1 MEGRIENLI
10 ALVVWILMKIEA
22 KASFQIILETSV
34 NELENIKSSGNLWH
48 CLIKTSWVASIVHA
62 VHTVVY

>member
-34 NELENIKSSGNLWH
+34 NELENIQSSGNLWH
-48 CLIKTSWVASIVHA
+48 CLIKTS
-62 VHTVVY
+62 